1 MKLLDRINRTDTT
14 VVMAT
19 HDATMVDQMRK
30 RVIELDDGHVVRDE
44 ARGIYGYQSWETRR
58 CEPRSASC
66 FTNLSRNKSMTISL
80 VVTMTVSL
88 LLAALGLLIQAQA
101 DRTEKYFGDRLQI
114 QVNLCTENSPAATCI
129 GGTATDAQKRAMQQA
144 LRTNPEVKRFDVR
157 SPAENY
163 EQAKQLLGQTGTGRK
178 QLETLGPDVFP
189 ESYFVTLADPQ
200 KSEGVVSELSG
211 MDGVGSVTSLR
222 RLLGPLFEI
231 LEKMRWAALGT
242 SLLFRGGRPPGVQ
255 HDPHD
260 GLRSPARDW
269 HHASGRA
276 SSWHIQLPFVLESM
290 LAALISR
297 VLPRSGSSASC
308 TSSSTATCAKPSV
321 RSQRG
326 CAGRRP

>member
-1 MKLLDRINRTDTT
+1 MRSIFSELLT
-14 VVMAT
+14 
-19 HDATMVDQMRK
+19 
-30 RVIELDDGHVVRDE
+30 
-44 ARGIYGYQSWETRR
+44 S
-58 CEPRSASC
+58 
-66 FTNLSRNKSMTISL
+66 LSRNKSMTISL

-101 DRTEKYFGDRLQI
+101 ERTEKYFGDRLQL
-114 QVNLCTENSPAATCI
+114 QVNLCTKNSPAATCL
-129 GGTATDAQKRAMQQA
+129 GGAATDAQKRSVQEA

-157 SPAENY
+157 SPDENY

-178 QLETLGPDVFP
+178 QLETLGPEVFP

-242 SLLFRGGRPPGVQ
+242 SLLLIVAAVLQVSNTIRMTAF
-255 HDPHD
+255 
-260 GLRSPARDW
+260 ARRREI
-269 HHASGRA
+269 GIMRLVGA

-290 LAALISR
+290 LAALISAALAAIGLAGFMYFVVYGYLR
-297 VLPRSGSSASC
+297 ETLGQITTWVRWQEA
-308 TSSSTATCAKPSV
+308 ATVVGWTTLLAMLLALFPTLV
-321 RSQRG
+321 MT
-326 CAGRRP
+326 RRYLDV

>member
-1 MKLLDRINRTDTT
+1 MRATFSELL
-14 VVMAT
+14 
-19 HDATMVDQMRK
+19 
-30 RVIELDDGHVVRDE
+30 
-44 ARGIYGYQSWETRR
+44 
-58 CEPRSASC
+58 
-66 FTNLSRNKSMTISL
+66 TNLSRNKSMTISL

-114 QVNLCTENSPAATCI
+114 QVNLCTKNSPAATCI
-129 GGTATDAQKRAMQQA
+129 GGTATDAQKRAVQQA

-242 SLLFRGGRPPGVQ
+242 SMLLIVAAVLQVSNTIRMTAF
-255 HDPHD
+255 
-260 GLRSPARDW
+260 ARRREI
-269 HHASGRA
+269 GIMRLVGA

-290 LAALISR
+290 LAAVISAGLAAVGLIGFMYFVVYGYLR
-297 VLPRSGSSASC
+297 ETLGQITTWVRWQEAVTVIGWTTVL
-308 TSSSTATCAKPSV
+308 
-321 RSQRG
+321 
-326 CAGRRP
+326 AGVLALIPTLVMTRKYLDV

>member
-1 MKLLDRINRTDTT
+1 MRTTISELL
-14 VVMAT
+14 
-19 HDATMVDQMRK
+19 
-30 RVIELDDGHVVRDE
+30 
-44 ARGIYGYQSWETRR
+44 
-58 CEPRSASC
+58 
-66 FTNLSRNKSMTISL
+66 TNLSRNKSMTISL

-114 QVNLCTENSPAATCI
+114 QVNLCTKNSPAATCI
-129 GGTATDAQKRAMQQA
+129 GGTATEAQKRAVQQA

-242 SLLFRGGRPPGVQ
+242 SMLLIVAAVLQVSNTIRMTAF
-255 HDPHD
+255 
-260 GLRSPARDW
+260 ARRREI
-269 HHASGRA
+269 GIMRLVGA

-290 LAALISR
+290 LAALISAGLAAIGLVGFMYFVVYGYLR
-297 VLPRSGSSASC
+297 ETLGQITTWVRWQEAITVVGWTTVL
-308 TSSSTATCAKPSV
+308 
-321 RSQRG
+321 
-326 CAGRRP
+326 AGVLALIPTLVMTRKYLDV

>member
-1 MKLLDRINRTDTT
+1 MRSIFSELLT
-14 VVMAT
+14 
-19 HDATMVDQMRK
+19 
-30 RVIELDDGHVVRDE
+30 
-44 ARGIYGYQSWETRR
+44 S
-58 CEPRSASC
+58 
-66 FTNLSRNKSMTISL
+66 LSRNKSMTISL

-101 DRTEKYFGDRLQI
+101 ERTEKYFGDRLQL
-114 QVNLCTENSPAATCI
+114 QVNLCTKNSPAATCL
-129 GGTATDAQKRAMQQA
+129 GGAATDAQKRSVQEA

-242 SLLFRGGRPPGVQ
+242 SLLLIVAAVLQVSNTIRMTAF
-255 HDPHD
+255 
-260 GLRSPARDW
+260 ARRREI
-269 HHASGRA
+269 GIMRLVGA

-290 LAALISR
+290 LAAFISAILAAIGLAAFMYVVVYGYLRETLGQITTWVRWQEAVTVIGWTTLLAGVLALIPTL
-297 VLPRSGSSASC
+297 VM
-308 TSSSTATCAKPSV
+308 T
-321 RSQRG
+321 
-326 CAGRRP
+326 RRYLDV